1 MSAAI
6 ALRVTARRIAVVRQ
20 DHTARSRWLVVGH
33 LERIKAVNGA
43 DFPSA
48 LLARLSA
55 GEAMQA
61 RIALERWRAE
71 QAQETRRGQLTQ
83 AAADLDR
90 LTTLFADET
99 IAASDLMVAVEQY
112 RLRAVII
119 AWESLGVTLRERA
132 RRHGM
137 EHLFGSVPRSLAS
150 DDEPVVIASDQ
161 NDTQTLSELDVERL
175 RRE

>member
-20 DHTARSRWLVVGH
+20 ELAARNRWLVVGH
-33 LERIKAVNGA
+33 LDRAKAASGA
-43 DFPSA
+43 DLPPA
-48 LLARLSA
+48 LMARLSP

-61 RIALERWRAE
+61 RIALERWRVE
-71 QAQETRRGQLTQ
+71 QAQEVRRGQLTQ

-90 LTTLFADET
+90 LTKLFADET
-99 IAASDLMVAVEQY
+99 IAPSDLMAAVEQY

-119 AWESLGVTLRERA
+119 AWEALGVTLRDRA
-132 RRHGM
+132 RRHGI
-137 EHLFGSVPRSLAS
+137 EHLFGTVSRASVS

-161 NDTQTLSELDVERL
+161 HETQTLSEQDVERL
-175 RRE
+175 RGE